1 MRVVYFLQVLHQVA
15 GGALLLLSLSKG
27 KEVNKFAALS
37 AAAGLLAIV
46 VGELGDISVL
56 TSIALIPKFHTSLY
70 FLYQKRIG
78 LTSQPRVK
86 KTALVP
92 YNFTSL
98 KFNKR
103 IRGTLALNGQ

>member
-1 MRVVYFLQVLHQVA
+1 VRVVCFLQALHQVA

-27 KEVNKFAALS
+27 KEVNKFAVLS
-37 AAAGLLAIV
+37 AAAGLLALV

-56 TSIALIPKFHTSLY
+56 TSIALIPYVLIFSTKKELD
-70 FLYQKRIG
+70 RPI
-78 LTSQPRVK
+78 SQPRVK
-86 KTALVP
+86 KIALVP

-103 IRGTLALNGQ
+103 IHGTLALKGQ

>member
-27 KEVNKFAALS
+27 KEVNKFAMLS

-56 TSIALIPKFHTSLY
+56 TSIALIPYVLIFSIPKKNWIDLSASSEENCTSALQLY
-70 FLYQKRIG
+70 K
-78 LTSQPRVK
+78 SQV
-86 KTALVP
+86 
-92 YNFTSL
+92 
-98 KFNKR
+98 
-103 IRGTLALNGQ
+103 Q